1 MEKYTLILK
10 HTWVDVEEC
19 TEENIEEPYIATYAV
34 STLEDDIMHSKKDIV
49 VNLCDRMVEFI
60 NSEDMEHDTD
70 K

>member
-10 HTWVDVEEC
+10 HTWVDVEEGI
-19 TEENIEEPYIATYAV
+19 EENIEEPYMATFAV
-34 STLEDDIMHSKKDIV
+34 STLEDDIMYSKKDIV

-60 NSEDMEHDTD
+60 NSEDTEHDTD

>member
-10 HTWVDVEEC
+10 HTFVDVEKYI
-19 TEENIEEPYIATYAV
+19 EENIEEPYIAAFTV
-34 STLEDDIMHSKKDIV
+34 STLEDDIMYSKKDIV

-60 NSEDMEHDTD
+60 NSEGKEHDTD